1 MTDINTNMK
10 IKKLQDQIK
19 ELTEVCIELCNTFNG
34 SRYTAIKDKLGQVV
48 NK

>member
-34 SRYTAIKDKLGQVV
+34 SRYTAIKDKFTEILR
-48 NK
+48 K